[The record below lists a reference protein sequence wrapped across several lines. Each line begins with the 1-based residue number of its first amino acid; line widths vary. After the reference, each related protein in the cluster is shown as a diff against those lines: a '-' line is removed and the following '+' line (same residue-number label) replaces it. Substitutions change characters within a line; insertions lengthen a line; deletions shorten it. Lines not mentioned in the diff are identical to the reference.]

1 MTPKRAEATCL
12 IAERRE
18 SPLASSCER
27 RASSPPSPL
36 LERPPRRLS
45 AIASVSCAS
54 LEIEPS
60 DIAPDA
66 KRRTISLEG
75 STSSSGSGSPAGTSS
90 ISPRS
95 APPRRFSSSA
105 AAAKARVALGAL
117 VAHGA
122 LQRAR

>member
-1 MTPKRAEATCL
+1 M
-12 IAERRE
+12 
-18 SPLASSCER
+18 
-27 RASSPPSPL
+27 
-36 LERPPRRLS
+36 S

-54 LEIEPS
+54 FEIEPS

-75 STSSSGSGSPAGTSS
+75 STSSSGSGSAAGTSS

-95 APPRRFSSSA
+95 APPSRFSSSRRGGEGA
-105 AAAKARVALGAL
+105 VALGAL

-122 LQRAR
+122 LQRTR